1 MLDQGG
7 SYFDIKNRL
16 VGRFKS
22 SKVDE
27 KIFALLQSAFDE
39 AIKSENIVLVSQ
51 EKERLKMQITTEFLD
66 DLSKLLRG
74 GQ

>member
-1 MLDQGG
+1 MLDQGN

-16 VGRFKS
+16 IERFKS

-27 KIFALLQSAFDE
+27 KISALLQSAFDE
-39 AIKSENIVLVSQ
+39 AVKFENIVLTRDEQ
-51 EKERLKMQITTEFLD
+51 KRLKTQITTEFLD

>member
-1 MLDQGG
+1 MDQGG

>member
-16 VGRFKS
+16 IGRFKS
-22 SKVDE
+22 SKADE
-27 KIFALLQSAFDE
+27 KILALLQSVFDE
-39 AIKSENIVLVSQ
+39 AIKSENIVLASE
-51 EKERLKMQITTEFLD
+51 EKKRLKMQITTEFLD

>member
-1 MLDQGG
+1 MLDQGN

-16 VGRFKS
+16 IGRFKS

-27 KIFALLQSAFDE
+27 KVSALLQSAFDE
-39 AIKSENIVLVSQ
+39 AVKFENIVLTRDEQ
-51 EKERLKMQITTEFLD
+51 KRLKTQITTEFLD

>member
-1 MLDQGG
+1 MFDQGD

-16 VGRFKS
+16 VGRLKS

-27 KIFALLQSAFDE
+27 KISALLQFAFDE
-39 AIKSENIVLVSQ
+39 AIKSENMVFTRDEQ
-51 EKERLKMQITTEFLD
+51 ERLKTQIATEFLD
-66 DLSKLLRG
+66 NLSKVLRG

>member
-1 MLDQGG
+1 MLDQSN

-27 KIFALLQSAFDE
+27 KISVLLQSTFDE
-39 AIKSENIVLVSQ
+39 AIKSENIVLTRDDQ
-51 EKERLKMQITTEFLD
+51 KRLKTQITTEFLD

>member
-1 MLDQGG
+1 MVDQGG

-16 VGRFKS
+16 VGRLKS

-27 KIFALLQSAFDE
+27 KISALLQSAFDE
-39 AIKSENIVLVSQ
+39 AIKSENIVLSREEQ
-51 EKERLKMQITTEFLD
+51 KRLKTQVTTEFLD
-66 DLSKLLRG
+66 DLSKLIRG

>member
-1 MLDQGG
+1 MLDQGN

-27 KIFALLQSAFDE
+27 KISALLQSAFDE
-39 AIKSENIVLVSQ
+39 AVKSENIVLSRVEQ
-51 EKERLKMQITTEFLD
+51 KRLKTQITTEFLD
-66 DLSKLLRG
+66 DLSKLIRG

>member
-1 MLDQGG
+1 MLDQGN

-27 KIFALLQSAFDE
+27 KISTLLQAAFDE
-39 AIKSENIVLVSQ
+39 AIRSENIVLTRDDQ
-51 EKERLKMQITTEFLD
+51 KRLKTQITTEFLD

>member
-1 MLDQGG
+1 MLDQSG
-7 SYFDIKNRL
+7 SYFDIKNKL
-16 VGRFKS
+16 VGRLKS

-27 KIFALLQSAFDE
+27 KISDLLQSAFDE
-39 AIKSENIVLVSQ
+39 AIKSENIVLASE
-51 EKERLKMQITTEFLD
+51 EKKRLKTQIATEFLD

>member
-16 VGRFKS
+16 IGRFKS

>member
-1 MLDQGG
+1 MLDQGD
-7 SYFDIKNRL
+7 SYFDVKNKL
-16 VGRFKS
+16 VGRLKS

-27 KIFALLQSAFDE
+27 KISTLLQSAFDE
-39 AIKSENIVLVSQ
+39 AIKSENIVLTRDDQ
-51 EKERLKMQITTEFLD
+51 KLLKTQFTTEFLV

>member
-1 MLDQGG
+1 MVDQGG
-7 SYFDIKNRL
+7 SYFDIKNKL
-16 VGRFKS
+16 VGRLKS

-27 KIFALLQSAFDE
+27 KISALLQSAFDE
-39 AIKSENIVLVSQ
+39 AIKSENILLASK
-51 EKERLKMQITTEFLD
+51 EKKRLKTQITTEFLD

>member
-7 SYFDIKNRL
+7 SYFDIKNKL
-16 VGRFKS
+16 VGRLKS

-27 KIFALLQSAFDE
+27 KISTLLQSAFDE
-39 AIKSENIVLVSQ
+39 AIKSENIVLASE
-51 EKERLKMQITTEFLD
+51 EKKRLKTQITTEFLN
-66 DLSKLLRG
+66 DLSKLIRG

>member
-7 SYFDIKNRL
+7 SYFDIKNKL
-16 VGRFKS
+16 VGRLKS

-27 KIFALLQSAFDE
+27 KISTLLQSAFDE
-39 AIKSENIVLVSQ
+39 AIKSENIVLASE
-51 EKERLKMQITTEFLD
+51 EKKRLKTQITTEFLN

>member
-1 MLDQGG
+1 MLDQSN

-27 KIFALLQSAFDE
+27 KISTLLQVAFDE
-39 AIKSENIVLVSQ
+39 AIKSENIVLTRDDQ
-51 EKERLKMQITTEFLD
+51 KRLKTQITTEFLD

>member
-1 MLDQGG
+1 MLDQSG

>member
-27 KIFALLQSAFDE
+27 KISVLLQSTFDE
-39 AIKSENIVLVSQ
+39 AIRSENIVLTRDDQ
-51 EKERLKMQITTEFLD
+51 KRLKTQITTEFLD

>member
-1 MLDQGG
+1 MLDQGD
-7 SYFDIKNRL
+7 SYFDVKNKL
-16 VGRFKS
+16 VGRLKS

-27 KIFALLQSAFDE
+27 KISTLLQSAFDE
-39 AIKSENIVLVSQ
+39 AIKSENIVLTRDDQ
-51 EKERLKMQITTEFLD
+51 KRLKTQITTEFLD

>member
-1 MLDQGG
+1 MLDQGK

-27 KIFALLQSAFDE
+27 KISTLLQVAFDE
-39 AIKSENIVLVSQ
+39 AIRSENIVLTRDDQ
-51 EKERLKMQITTEFLD
+51 KRLKTQITTEFLD